1 MFDFNCFSIFTTNGY
16 FRWFEKRHIKV
27 MFMKTIATLYTKQ
40 SNRRQENRKHVTE
53 QFGKMLLA
61 TDEVKSLII

>member
-1 MFDFNCFSIFTTNGY
+1 MVIFVGL
-16 FRWFEKRHIKV
+16 KKDIKV

-40 SNRRQENRKHVTE
+40 SNRRQENRKHITE
-53 QFGKMLLA
+53 QFRKRLLA

>member
-1 MFDFNCFSIFTTNGY
+1 
-16 FRWFEKRHIKV
+16 